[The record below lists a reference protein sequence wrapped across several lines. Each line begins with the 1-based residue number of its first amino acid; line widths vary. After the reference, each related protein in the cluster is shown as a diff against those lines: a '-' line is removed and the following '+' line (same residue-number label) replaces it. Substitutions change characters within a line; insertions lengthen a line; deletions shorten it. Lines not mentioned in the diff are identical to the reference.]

1 MDFRFTDEQQLWYD
15 TLQGFMDK
23 EVGRSYTR
31 EHDENREFPYEAY
44 KKIADHGWLGILIP
58 EEYGGMAA
66 DAVMFAIFCES
77 MAKFSL
83 DTAACVM
90 TGMFTATNI
99 CNHGTPEQK
108 AKYLPGFLSGDVRF
122 SISITEPDAGS
133 DAAGLKTKAELDG
146 EEWIINGNK
155 VFSSGAHLPGNV
167 IALLARTGPDKHTGI
182 SLILVPNDAP
192 GVDLRKM
199 GTIVRKSFGTTEIF
213 LTDVRVPKDNLVGEV
228 NRGWEYLREHLEMER
243 LSLAASYVGNARTA
257 LEDALRYSQQRHQFG
272 RPLAKFQV
280 LRHRLAEDATALEAA
295 RLLVYNAATKIARGE
310 RALKEVS
317 MAKVFAADV
326 AFKIAFNGM
335 QLLGGYAQLPEYDME
350 RYFREAKHAMVGG
363 GTNEIQ
369 KSIIAKELGL

>member
-1 MDFRFTDEQQLWYD
+1 MDFRLTDEQQLWYD

-23 EVGRSYTR
+23 EIGREYTR
-31 EHDENREFPYEAY
+31 DHDERREFPDEAY
-44 KKIADHGWLGILIP
+44 RKIADNGWLGILIP

-108 AKYLPGFLSGDVRF
+108 AKYLPGFLAGDVRF

-167 IALLARTGPDKHTGI
+167 IALLARTGPDKHAGI

-192 GVDLRKM
+192 GVELRKM

-213 LTDVRVPKDNLVGEV
+213 LTDVRVPKENLVGEV

-257 LEDALRYSQQRHQFG
+257 LDDALRYSQQRHQFG
-272 RPLAKFQV
+272 RPLSKFQV
-280 LRHRLAEDATALEAA
+280 LRHRLAEDATAVEAA
-295 RLLVYNAATKIARGE
+295 RLLMYNAATKIARGE

-326 AFKIAFNGM
+326 AFKVAFNGM

>member
-15 TLQGFMDK
+15 TLQNFMDK
-23 EVGRSYTR
+23 EVGRDYTR
-31 EHDENREFPYEAY
+31 AHDESREFPYEAY
-44 KKIADHGWLGILIP
+44 KKIADNGWLGILIP
-58 EEYGGMAA
+58 EEYGGMSA

-83 DTAACVM
+83 DTAACIM

-99 CNHGTPEQK
+99 CSHGTPEQK
-108 AKYLPGFLSGDVRF
+108 EKYLPGFLQGDVRF
-122 SISITEPDAGS
+122 SISITEPDSGS
-133 DAAGLKTKAELDG
+133 DAASLKTRAELDG

-167 IALLARTGPDKHTGI
+167 IALLARTGPDKHAGI

-192 GVDLRKM
+192 GVELRKM
-199 GTIVRKSFGTTEIF
+199 NTIVRKSFGTTEIF
-213 LTDVRVPKDNLVGEV
+213 LTDVRVPKENLVGEV

-257 LEDALRYSQQRHQFG
+257 LDDTIRYTKGRSQFG
-272 RPLAKFQV
+272 RPISKFQV
-280 LRHRLAEDATALEAA
+280 LRHRMAEDEVAVEAA
-295 RLLVYNAATKIARGE
+295 RLLTYAAATKLARGE

-317 MAKVFAADV
+317 MAKVYAAEV
-326 AFKIAFNGM
+326 AFQVAFNGM
-335 QLLGGYAQLPEYDME
+335 QALGGYAQLPEYDME

-369 KSIIAKELGL
+369 KSIIAKEMGL

>member
-15 TLQGFMDK
+15 TLQTFMDK
-23 EVGRSYTR
+23 EVGREYTR
-31 EHDENREFPYEAY
+31 AHDESREFPYEAY
-44 KKIADHGWLGILIP
+44 KKIADNGWLGILIP

-83 DTAACVM
+83 DTAACIM

-99 CNHGTPEQK
+99 CSHGTPEQK
-108 AKYLPGFLSGDVRF
+108 EKYLPGFLQGDVRF
-122 SISITEPDAGS
+122 SISITEPDSGS
-133 DAAGLKTKAELDG
+133 DAASLKTKAELDG
-146 EEWIINGNK
+146 EEWVINGNK

-167 IALLARTGPDKHTGI
+167 IALLARTGPDKHAGI

-192 GVDLRKM
+192 GVELRKM
-199 GTIVRKSFGTTEIF
+199 STIVRKSFGTTEIF
-213 LTDVRVPKDNLVGEV
+213 LTDVRVPKENLIGEV

-257 LEDALRYSQQRHQFG
+257 LDDTIRYTKGRTQFG
-272 RPLAKFQV
+272 RPISKFQV
-280 LRHRLAEDATALEAA
+280 LRHRMAEDEVAVEAA
-295 RLLVYNAATKIARGE
+295 RLLTYAAATKLARGE
-310 RALKEVS
+310 RALKDVS
-317 MAKVFAADV
+317 MAKVYAADV
-326 AFKIAFNGM
+326 AFQVAFNGM
-335 QLLGGYAQLPEYDME
+335 QALGGYAQLPEYDME

-369 KSIIAKELGL
+369 KSIIAKEMGL

>member
-15 TLQGFMDK
+15 TLQGFMEK
-23 EVGRSYTR
+23 EVGREYTR
-31 EHDENREFPYEAY
+31 EHDEKREFPYEAY

-99 CNHGTPEQK
+99 SSHGTPEQK
-108 AKYLPGFLSGDVRF
+108 AKYLPGFLSGDIRF

-133 DAAGLKTKAELDG
+133 DAAGLKTRAELDG

-167 IALLARTGPDKHTGI
+167 IALLARTGPDKHAGI

-192 GVDLRKM
+192 GVELRKM

-213 LTDVRVPKDNLVGEV
+213 LTDVRVPKDNLIGEV

-272 RPLAKFQV
+272 RPLSKFQV
-280 LRHRLAEDATALEAA
+280 LRHRLAEDATAIEAA

-369 KSIIAKELGL
+369 KGIIAKELGL

>member
-15 TLQGFMDK
+15 TLQTFMEKD
-23 EVGRSYTR
+23 VGREYTR
-31 EHDENREFPYEAY
+31 EHDESREFPYEAY
-44 KKIADHGWLGILIP
+44 KKIADNGWLGILIP
-58 EEYGGMAA
+58 EEYGGMAT

-77 MAKFSL
+77 MARFSL

-99 CNHGTPEQK
+99 GNHGTPEQK

-133 DAAGLKTKAELDG
+133 DAASLKTKAVLDG

-167 IALLARTGPDKHTGI
+167 IALLARTGEGKHTGI
-182 SLILVPNDAP
+182 SLILVPNDTP
-192 GVDLRKM
+192 GVELRKM
-199 GTIVRKSFGTTEIF
+199 STIVRRSFGTTEIF
-213 LTDVRVPKDNLVGEV
+213 LTDARVPKENLVGEV

-272 RPLAKFQV
+272 KPLSKFQV
-280 LRHRLAEDATALEAA
+280 LRHRLAEDATAVEAA
-295 RLLVYNAATKIARGE
+295 RLLVYSAATKIARGE

-326 AFKIAFNGM
+326 AFKVAFNGM

-363 GTNEIQ
+363 GTHEIQ
-369 KSIIAKELGL
+369 KGIIAKELGL